1 MGLME
6 RKKQQTVQPIQK
18 PLSNQGGCPAM
29 GHGKR
34 RSLPAAQGARTLF
47 FGLLLCF
54 LIPAGRMGVP
64 LVELIISIFLY
75 LI

>member
-1 MGLME
+1 
-6 RKKQQTVQPIQK
+6 
-18 PLSNQGGCPAM
+18 M

-34 RSLPAAQGARTLF
+34 RSFPAAQGTGTLF
-47 FGLLLCF
+47 LGLLLCF

-64 LVELIISIFLY
+64 LAELIISIFFY